1 MPLWPFVAATDEPR
15 RWGDFVA
22 HEPALAPPGSVD
34 EERARTIG
42 LLNELNGD
50 FLADEEQ
57 EAAMLLTL
65 GLLAPKL
72 RFSCE
77 ANEGGGAARTESPGC
92 SGDRIASISGDDAAD
107 ADFGSAPD
115 AEADA
120 KAEPNE
126 AGGSDAPAG
135 RGDV

>member
-1 MPLWPFVAATDEPR
+1 MPFAAATDEPR

-22 HEPALAPPGSVD
+22 HEPALAPPGSGD
-34 EERARTIG
+34 DERARTIG

-57 EAAMLLTL
+57 EAATLLTL
-65 GLLAPKL
+65 GLLTPKL
-72 RFSCE
+72 RFSCD

-92 SGDRIASISGDDAAD
+92 SGDRMASVSGDD

-126 AGGSDAPAG
+126 AGGRDAPAG